1 MLRMIYNIIHT
12 KTFQNEKKRVEG
24 RMKKKKDDIC
34 LINTQNEKTTFMA
47 FAIQ

>member
-1 MLRMIYNIIHT
+1 MIYNIIHT

-24 RMKKKKDDIC
+24 RMKKKKKDDIC

-47 FAIQ
+47 FAI